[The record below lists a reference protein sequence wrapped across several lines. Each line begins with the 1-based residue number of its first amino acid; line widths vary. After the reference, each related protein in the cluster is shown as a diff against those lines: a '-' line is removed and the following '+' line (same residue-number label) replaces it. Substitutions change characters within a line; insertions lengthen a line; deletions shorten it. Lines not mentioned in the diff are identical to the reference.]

1 MSNNQ
6 NLKLVLGISGWI
18 FSTVG
23 VILILLT
30 IGMTVLSNLQIYWG
44 CESGECGWISYA
56 DMDLSRIKPVMP
68 YWASFVTWIITMSSM
83 ILLLFS
89 GRKCLELRNAIAS
102 NGLLVHN
109 LSKSLR
115 TLVVYLMLIISFN
128 LINDQI
134 TSHFMNND
142 KSMDFIIDIIVW
154 LVFIAVI
161 FELTNVL
168 DKAVQLKTEN
178 DLTI

>member
-1 MSNNQ
+1 MKNKH
-6 NLKLVLGISGWI
+6 LKLVLGIAGWI

-30 IGMTVLSNLQIYWG
+30 IGMTIMSNLQIYWG
-44 CESGECGWISYA
+44 CENGECGRISYA
-56 DMDLSRIKPVMP
+56 DMDLSVIKPSMP
-68 YWASFVTWIITMSSM
+68 YWASFLTWIITMSFM
-83 ILLLFS
+83 ILLLLS
-89 GRKCLELRNAIAS
+89 GKQCMELRKAIQS
-102 NGLLVHN
+102 DGLLVHN

-115 TLVVYLMLIISFN
+115 TLVVYLILIISLN

-134 TSHFMNND
+134 MSYFMNNH

-154 LVFIAVI
+154 AVFIAVI

-168 DKAVQLKTEN
+168 DKAVQLKAEN